1 MNNTLIMLF
10 FILSGNTNV
19 WINAKKTCR
28 GGKQTENS
36 RQLCPHSNISLSC
49 FFTSVGSHT
58 MVWICFNSMHIN
70 DYGTQCLFS
79 ASCMEVVAATSL
91 FNQWMTGLGYACSEL
106 VHMTCCLTTSE
117 IKSVPNSSKWSYLK
131 VRWKASC
138 HRERV
143 EMILFKYRE
152 YSIFS
157 LSLLEYNQSVASSC
171 SHEKWQKTA
180 ELREKFKPW
189 PSFYPC
195 IVAQSCCEVGVK
207 MGFLVS

>member
-91 FNQWMTGLGYACSEL
+91 FNQWMTGLDYACSEL
-106 VHMTCCLTTSE
+106 VHMTCCPTTSE
-117 IKSVPNSSKWSYLK
+117 IKSVPNSWGEMPVVIERGLKWYCLNTGNTVSSVCLSWNTTK
-131 VRWKASC
+131 VLHQVVHMKSDRKLLSW
-138 HRERV
+138 ERSSNPDP
-143 EMILFKYRE
+143 LF
-152 YSIFS
+152 IP
-157 LSLLEYNQSVASSC
+157 A
-171 SHEKWQKTA
+171 
-180 ELREKFKPW
+180 
-189 PSFYPC
+189 
-195 IVAQSCCEVGVK
+195 
-207 MGFLVS
+207 